1 MIEAT
6 EKQLGLLWHTLGLC
20 ADRSDRRNISRNHF
34 LTSPGYDDS
43 NNLDV
48 LVAAGLMTRGKAPAF
63 CSEDEVVYRATD
75 EGKQFALDKLPPA
88 PPPPKRTK
96 FDAYL
101 DECECYDG
109 FAHFL
114 GINMPQYQQRGDW
127 GAREYRM
134 VRYPRGSAYRQ
145 YRRHYDFARWSPYET
160 LEVVGEWAPTLKE
173 AKASYKA
180 ALKEFR
186 AKPKMPV
193 NDFES
198 SLLRLTLRRCPTAY
212 QPFRYASGDQALLK
226 TMTPK
231 IRR

>member
-6 EKQLGLLWHTLGLC
+6 EKQLDLLWHTLGLS
-20 ADRSDRRNISRNHF
+20 AERSDRRSITRNHF

-48 LVAAGLMTRGKAPAF
+48 LMAAGLMTRGKAPAF

-75 EGKQFALDKLPPA
+75 EGKQFALEKLPP
-88 PPPPKRTK
+88 PPPPAKRTK

-114 GINMPQYQQRGDW
+114 GINMPQYQQRGEWDAW
-127 GAREYRM
+127 EYRM
-134 VRYPRGSAYRQ
+134 VRYPRGSADRQ
-145 YRRHYDFARWSPYET
+145 YRRHYDFARWSPYEKV
-160 LEVVGEWAPTLKE
+160 EVVGEWAPTLKE
-173 AKASYKA
+173 AKESYKA

-186 AKPKMPV
+186 AKPNMPA
-193 NDFES
+193 NDFERLYS
-198 SLLRLTLRRCPTAY
+198 SDA
-212 QPFRYASGDQALLK
+212 AG
-226 TMTPK
+226 
-231 IRR
+231 

>member
-20 ADRSDRRNISRNHF
+20 AESPGRRSISRNHF

-48 LVAAGLMTRGKAPAF
+48 LVAAGLMTCSKAPAF
-63 CSEDEVVYRATD
+63 CPEDEIVYRATD
-75 EGKQFALDKLPPA
+75 EGKQFALDKLL
-88 PPPPKRTK
+88 PPPPPARRTK

-114 GINMPQYQQRGDW
+114 GINMPQCQRRGEW
-127 GAREYRM
+127 GSWEYRM
-134 VRYPRGSAYRQ
+134 VRFPRGSAYRQ
-145 YRRHYDFARWSPYET
+145 YRRHYSFTSWSPYEAT
-160 LEVVGEWAPTLKE
+160 EVAGEWAPTMKE

-180 ALKEFR
+180 ALKQFQAR
-186 AKPKMPV
+186 PKIPLNNFDRV
-193 NDFES
+193 YLALPSD
-198 SLLRLTLRRCPTAY
+198 AA
-212 QPFRYASGDQALLK
+212 RYAIESAQSLQNPIDFC
-226 TMTPK
+226 
-231 IRR
+231 

>member
-20 ADRSDRRNISRNHF
+20 AERSARRSITRNHF

-75 EGKQFALDKLPPA
+75 DGKQFALDKLPPPPA
-88 PPPPKRTK
+88 PAKRTR
-96 FDAYL
+96 FDEYL

-114 GINMPQYQQRGDW
+114 GINMPQYQQRGSW
-127 GAREYRM
+127 GKWEYRM
-134 VRYPRGSAYRQ
+134 VRYPLGSAYRQ
-145 YRRHYDFARWSPYET
+145 YRRHYNFERWSIYEP
-160 LEVVGEWAPTLKE
+160 LEVAGEWAPTMKE

-186 AKPKMPV
+186 AEPKMPL
-193 NDFES
+193 NDFD
-198 SLLRLTLRRCPTAY
+198 RLYST
-212 QPFRYASGDQALLK
+212 
-226 TMTPK
+226 
-231 IRR
+231 

>member
-20 ADRSDRRNISRNHF
+20 AERSDRRSITRNHF

-48 LVAAGLMTRGKAPAF
+48 LVAAGLMTCGKAPAF

-75 EGKQFALDKLPPA
+75 EGKQFALDKLPP
-88 PPPPKRTK
+88 PPPPARRTK

-114 GINMPQYQQRGDW
+114 GINQPQLQTRGSW
-127 GAREYRM
+127 GNYEYRM
-134 VRYPRGSAYRQ
+134 VRYPRGSACREH
-145 YRRHYDFARWSPYET
+145 RRPTRFARWSPYET
-160 LEVVGEWAPTLKE
+160 LEVAGEWARNMKL
-173 AKASYKA
+173 AKASYKEALRFHLAKARAEKKRLA
-180 ALKEFR
+180 A
-186 AKPKMPV
+186 
-193 NDFES
+193 
-198 SLLRLTLRRCPTAY
+198 
-212 QPFRYASGDQALLK
+212 
-226 TMTPK
+226 
-231 IRR
+231 